1 MIHLVL
7 PTESVFFWATVFASL
22 SIARK
27 LRALQSGVS
36 CLCFFSFCRE
46 SFVLHTLVHFFDNVF
61 NGNQSIQ
68 ESICVIH
75 GYPFLVMDM
84 LLSIHSR
91 NLVAKDIYVPLCYSL
106 VLQKSIQ
113 NRLQNVECL
122 TYIFII
128 YITQHIINIYIFQTE
143 FVQKTPLESN

>member
-7 PTESVFFWATVFASL
+7 PTESVFFWATEFASL

-36 CLCFFSFCRE
+36 CLCFFSFCGE

-91 NLVAKDIYVPLCYSL
+91 NLVANDIYVPLCYSL

-113 NRLQNVECL
+113 NRLQNKRRVSYVYFYNIY
-122 TYIFII
+122 YIAYYKYI
-128 YITQHIINIYIFQTE
+128 YI
-143 FVQKTPLESN
+143 SN